1 MKTAHLTPRL
11 SCAAEFVRRGAVF
24 ADVGTD
30 HAYLPIFLLEEGKIS
45 RAVCSDIN
53 EGPLLNAENNARE
66 HKLSDKMEFIL
77 MSVNQSLR
85 HQKFIQF
92 LQKKQQ
98 LKIK

>member
-11 SCAAEFVRRGAVF
+11 FCAAEFVRRGAVF

-53 EGPLLNAENNARE
+53 EGPLLNAEKNASE
-66 HKLSDKMEFIL
+66 HGVLEKIDFIYCCICNWFCVRQDDTL
-77 MSVNQSLR
+77 
-85 HQKFIQF
+85 
-92 LQKKQQ
+92 
-98 LKIK
+98 